1 MSRITA
7 INNEQAT
14 GKAKE
19 LLDGVQKKLGMTPN
33 LMRTLAHS
41 PAALQAY
48 LNFNGALG
56 ATLNAK
62 LREQLSL
69 VTAEENG
76 CGYCASAHTAIGKM
90 VGLSEAE
97 TLDARAG
104 KGNDAKSDAAVK
116 FAKIVLAKRG
126 KVSDADLQ
134 AVRNAGL
141 TEGELAE
148 IVAHV
153 ALNVFTNYFN
163 NVAGTDIDFP
173 AVALPLKRS
182 ANA

>member
-1 MSRITA
+1 MSRISA
-7 INNEQAT
+7 ISNEQAT

-19 LLDGVQKKLGMTPN
+19 LLDSVQKKLGMTPN
-33 LMRTLAHS
+33 LMRTLAQS
-41 PAALQAY
+41 PAALEAY
-48 LNFNGALG
+48 LNFNGTLG
-56 ATLNAK
+56 TTLNAK

-104 KGNDAKSDAAVK
+104 KGNDAKTDAAVK

-126 KVSDADLQ
+126 KVSDEDLQ
-134 AVRNAGL
+134 AVRNAGF
-141 TEGELAE
+141 TEGEIAE
-148 IVAHV
+148 IVAHI

-163 NVAGTDIDFP
+163 NVAETEIDFP
-173 AVALPLKRS
+173 VVELPLKPA